1 MMKFKP
7 GDHVFLFNSLA
18 WKVEE
23 DDIYGALF
31 VPVPVE
37 GVTQDSG
44 ARIAE
49 KIEKGQMRV
58 QEQYQLCS
66 HQGIVDADV
75 LFASREDCVAR
86 YKEFFDRG
94 GAFLGE

>member
-1 MMKFKP
+1 MKFKP

-37 GVTQDSG
+37 GAASG
-44 ARIAE
+44 GASIKE
-49 KIEKGQMRV
+49 KIEKGQMKV

-75 LFASREDCVAR
+75 LFASEAECREAYR
-86 YKEFFDRG
+86 KFF
-94 GAFLGE
+94 AE

>member
-18 WKVEE
+18 WTVEE

-31 VPVPVE
+31 VPMPVE

-49 KIEKGQMRV
+49 KIEKGQMKV

-75 LFASREDCVAR
+75 LFASEAECREAYR
-86 YKEFFDRG
+86 KFF
-94 GAFLGE
+94 AE

>member
-7 GDHVFLFNSLA
+7 GDHVFLFNSLS
-18 WKVEE
+18 WTVEE

-49 KIEKGQMRV
+49 KIEKGQMKV

-75 LFASREDCVAR
+75 LFASEAECREAYR
-86 YKEFFDRG
+86 KFF
-94 GAFLGE
+94 AA